1 MLQRLKELRG
11 YTLRATDGEIGRLG
25 DFLFEDIAWIIR
37 YLVADTGDWLG
48 ERQVLL
54 PPAAIG
60 LPDWESQAL
69 PIALKRD
76 QVAQSPPISS
86 DQPVSR
92 QMENELHEYYK
103 WVPYWQSV
111 VPLPDADFFEA
122 DLAEE
127 PEDDLHLRSAD
138 EVTGYH
144 IHAADGDVGH
154 LEDLIAD
161 DEAWLVRYLVVDTGD
176 WLPGRK
182 VLLAPALV
190 QSIDWVNRMIYVDVE
205 RDSVEQCPEYDPEAP
220 VDREYEVQLYEH
232 YGRPHYWL

>member
-1 MLQRLKELRG
+1 
-11 YTLRATDGEIGRLG
+11 
-25 DFLFEDIAWIIR
+25 
-37 YLVADTGDWLG
+37 
-48 ERQVLL
+48 
-54 PPAAIG
+54 
-60 LPDWESQAL
+60 
-69 PIALKRD
+69 
-76 QVAQSPPISS
+76 
-86 DQPVSR
+86 
-92 QMENELHEYYK
+92 
-103 WVPYWQSV
+103 PYWQSV
-111 VPLPDADFFEA
+111 VPLPGADFFEA
-122 DLAEE
+122 DPAEE
-127 PEDDLHLRSAD
+127 PGDDLHLRSAD

-205 RDSVEQCPEYDPEAP
+205 RDSVKQCPEYDPEAP